1 MKKLLLVNPVK
12 RKSGYLLSRFS
23 TFPPLGL
30 SYVASVTP
38 SDWDVKIA
46 DENFEKLEFEDADLV
61 GITAFTSSINR
72 AYEIAQIYRKH
83 KIKVVM
89 GGIHASM
96 CPDEVLQFADSVV
109 IGEAEGIW
117 ETVIKDFENNRLQ
130 SKYLGSQIDLAR
142 NPIKPRRDLLNP
154 KYMWHSVQTSRG
166 CPFNCDFCSVTR
178 YLGKQYRQRM
188 AQDVL
193 EELAEINS
201 ELIAFV
207 DDNLIGISSDNKN
220 RARELF
226 NGMIRLGLSKK
237 WWMQTSINAAADEKL
252 LELAANAGC
261 LCAFIGFEAINEKT
275 LKGMQKGVNLKFGI
289 KNYKSIIKAFHKY
302 GIAVYGAFIL
312 GNDFESPDYYKQLA
326 DFLVGSGID
335 IVQISLLTPL
345 PGTKLMENL
354 QKEGRLI
361 YQDYPQDWEKYR
373 FSYMVHRPNGINPE
387 NIYIGNNFIKHRL
400 YSFPT
405 YQIRILRSLMNLRNI
420 NSFYATKK
428 FNASLKKAWQS
439 SHYFKEFPTKFG
451 ESISD
456 RS

>member
-12 RKSGYLLSRFS
+12 RKSGYLLSKFS

-30 SYVASVTP
+30 AYVAAVTP
-38 SDWDVKIA
+38 SNWEVKIA
-46 DENFEKLEFEDADLV
+46 DENFEKLEFEAADLV

-72 AYEIAQIYRKH
+72 AYEIAHLYHKE

-96 CPDEVLQFADSVV
+96 FSDEVLQFADSVV
-109 IGEAEGIW
+109 IGEVEGVW
-117 ETVIKDFENNRLQ
+117 ETVIKDFESNRLQ
-130 SKYLGSQIDLAR
+130 SKYLGPQIDLAR

-154 KYMWHSVQTSRG
+154 DYRWNSVQTSRG

-188 AQDVL
+188 AEDVL
-193 EELAEINS
+193 EELAEIKG

-207 DDNLIGISSDNKN
+207 DDNLIGMSSDSKN

-237 WWMQTSINAAADEKL
+237 WWMQTSINAADDERL
-252 LELAANAGC
+252 LELAAEAGC
-261 LCAFIGFEAINEKT
+261 LFAFIGFEAISETALN
-275 LKGMQKGVNLKFGI
+275 GMQKGVNLKLGI
-289 KNYKSIIKAFHKY
+289 ENYEKVIKTFHKY
-302 GIAVYGAFIL
+302 GIAVFGAFIL
-312 GNDFESPDYYKQLA
+312 GNDFESPVYYKQLA

-361 YQDYPQDWEKYR
+361 YQNFPQDWDKYR
-373 FSYMVHRPNGINPE
+373 LSYIVHRPNGIDPE
-387 NIYIGNNFIKHRL
+387 TIYIGNNYIKHRL

-405 YQIRILRSLMNLRNI
+405 YQIRILRSLLALKNI

-428 FNASLKKAWQS
+428 FNASLKKAWQG
-439 SHYFKEFPTKFG
+439 SHYFKDFPTKFRK
-451 ESISD
+451 STS
-456 RS
+456 R